1 MIDIIENS
9 AINERIYKQEFANG
23 LTVYVMPKTG
33 YTKQFAIYA
42 ADYGS
47 NDVKFI
53 PPGHKDPVVVP
64 DGIAHFLEHKLFEE
78 EGGSI
83 LEQFSALGAQANA
96 FTDFNMT
103 AYLFSS
109 TDKFYE
115 CFKLLMDFVNRPYFT
130 DENVEKEK
138 GIIAQEIR
146 MYEDDPNWRV
156 YFNLLGALY
165 KNHPVRRDIAGTVES
180 VNNITKEQL
189 YLCYETFYHPD
200 NMAVFVVGDV
210 DEKRVFEVVQQHF
223 KDKTVKRRGK
233 VERLYPD
240 EPDDINQ
247 AVVEQQLEVAVPL
260 FYMGF
265 KDTDVD
271 MTGKKLMKKDIA
283 TEILLTAILGRG
295 SELYQQLYQEGLIN
309 ATFVMTYAG
318 QIDYDFCLMGGE
330 SPEPMKVQERI
341 LKAIDGYKQSGLNI
355 NDFDRVKKKLLGNFL
370 MSINNLESIASRYI
384 SAAFQDINLLDYP
397 KMLDEIKISD
407 VEERLQQLLD
417 ENRCAISIIKPK
429 R

>member
-23 LTVYVMPKTG
+23 LTVYVMPKAG

-83 LEQFSALGAQANA
+83 FEQFSALGAQANA

-265 KDTDVD
+265 KDTDVG

-407 VEERLQQLLD
+407 VEERLQQLFD
-417 ENRCAISIIKPK
+417 QNRCAISIIKPK